1 MSPVV
6 SSSICWS
13 KREIQAVDWARQ
25 KVVFI
30 PEWNLLGGLT
40 YCAVSVIFIRGK
52 NVGTTLTEVCQSFH
66 GVEMAIVQHRSLFV
80 YRCAHIQR
88 LVRGL
93 SWSFGGSKY
102 YVNLRSFYVWLPW
115 IVIPT
120 VTIVLSP
127 LEGSTM
133 NFALGNNFFST
144 YIGFACCL
152 SILVLT
158 PVCFAHL

>member
-25 KVVFI
+25 KVVIYSGVEFT
-30 PEWNLLGGLT
+30 WWSHLLRCFCHL
-40 YCAVSVIFIRGK
+40 YKREERWYYADWSLSVISWCG
-52 NVGTTLTEVCQSFH
+52 NGYCTTSF
-66 GVEMAIVQHRSLFV
+66 SF
-80 YRCAHIQR
+80 R
-88 LVRGL
+88 LQMCTHSTTRTRAL
-93 SWSFGGSKY
+93 LIFGGSKY